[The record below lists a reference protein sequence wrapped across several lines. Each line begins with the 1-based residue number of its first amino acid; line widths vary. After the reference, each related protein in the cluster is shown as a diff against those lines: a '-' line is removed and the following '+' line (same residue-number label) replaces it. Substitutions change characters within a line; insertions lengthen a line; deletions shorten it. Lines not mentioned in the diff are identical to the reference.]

1 MDSIELLQTH
11 FPTLSEKQV
20 DLFKKH
26 KVLFEDWNSK
36 INMIS
41 RKDIPFFMEKHL
53 LHSLSISKVVEF
65 MPGSKVLDIGTGGG
79 FPGIPLAIMFPET
92 QFTLVDSIGKKI
104 NVVSQ
109 IASELNLNNVNAI
122 NQRVENN
129 TEEFDF
135 IVSRAVAPLNKL
147 VMWTNKNIK
156 KDSFHSIK
164 NGFLCLKGGDLKEET
179 AVVKKHI
186 RVYKLSDWFKE
197 DFFATKKILHV
208 Y

>member
-11 FPTLSEKQV
+11 FSSLSEKQV

-26 KVLFEDWNSK
+26 KVLFKDWNSK

-109 IASELNLNNVNAI
+109 IASELNLNNVTAI

-179 AVVKKHI
+179 ALVKKHI

-208 Y
+208 S

>member
-11 FPTLSEKQV
+11 FSSLSEKQV

-109 IASELNLNNVNAI
+109 IASELNLNNVTAI

-197 DFFATKKILHV
+197 DFFTTKKILHV

>member
-11 FPTLSEKQV
+11 FSSLSEKQV

-41 RKDIPFFMEKHL
+41 RKDIPFFVEKHL

-109 IASELNLNNVNAI
+109 IASELNLNNVTAI
-122 NQRVENN
+122 NQRVEKN

>member
-1 MDSIELLQTH
+1 
-11 FPTLSEKQV
+11 
-20 DLFKKH
+20 
-26 KVLFEDWNSK
+26 
-36 INMIS
+36 MIS
-41 RKDIPFFMEKHL
+41 RKDIPFFVEKHL
-53 LHSLSISKVVEF
+53 LHSLSISKVVDF

-92 QFTLVDSIGKKI
+92 QFILVDSIGKKI

-109 IASELNLNNVNAI
+109 IARELNLNNVTAI

-156 KDSFHSIK
+156 KDSFHPIK

-179 AVVKKHI
+179 ALVKKHI
-186 RVYKLSDWFKE
+186 RVYKLCDWFKE

-208 Y
+208 S